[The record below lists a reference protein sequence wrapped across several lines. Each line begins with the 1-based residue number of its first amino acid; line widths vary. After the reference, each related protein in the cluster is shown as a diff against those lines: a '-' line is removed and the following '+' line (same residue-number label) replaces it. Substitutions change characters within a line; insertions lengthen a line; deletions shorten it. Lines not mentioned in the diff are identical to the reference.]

1 MKKNFSVI
9 KKALCLIILAV
20 FCISAFTGCKKERT
34 PDYALYGKDA
44 DGKVMTNALMSEGMF
59 SLFVSQQ
66 KQTYIMVLASNYG
79 YGANDNLDDL
89 WDIKSSDGKTYNE
102 HFNQEIIKDAK
113 ELVVANVMLYEKF
126 MPEPKLRQLLDAI
139 VSTYFS
145 NTDADVKNFDDY
157 LKFIDSVA
165 TQNAIANYGSM
176 INFEKYLEQFGA
188 TYEDYVRLE
197 TMKINKDLIKEAV
210 SIIDFDEADKKQY
223 YADNY
228 YTVEHILVN
237 TTAKSKIDGT
247 SAPITE
253 DEKAQREAI
262 ANEILEKVKNGASL
276 SQIESEYNFDYIIV
290 YPTPATMNS
299 NGESSAAPEL
309 GNALKQLE
317 VGESASVATASELHI
332 IRRVET
338 DPEKYNSDT
347 TTLNQIKE
355 ILVDKAVNEYFD
367 SYSDQVV
374 VNDEVVARHPLKS
387 SPSF

>member
-9 KKALCLIILAV
+9 KKALCLILCAV
-20 FCISAFTGCKKERT
+20 FCIPAFTGCKKERT
-34 PDYALYGKDA
+34 SNPDYALYGKDA
-44 DGKVMTNALMSEGMF
+44 EGKVMTNALMSEGMF

-66 KQTYIMVLASNYG
+66 KQTYMMVLASNYG

-89 WDIKSSDGKTYNE
+89 WDIKASDGKTYNE

-113 ELVVANVMLYEKF
+113 ELVAANVMLYEKF
-126 MPEPKLRQLLDAI
+126 IPQPELHQLLDAI
-139 VSTYFS
+139 VIANFS
-145 NTDADVKNFDDY
+145 NTDANVNSFGDY
-157 LKFIDSVA
+157 LEFIDSVA
-165 TQNAIANYGSM
+165 TQNAVTNYGSM

-197 TMKINKDLIKEAV
+197 TMKMNKDLIRA
-210 SIIDFDEADKKQY
+210 IIDFDEADKKQY

-228 YTVEHILVN
+228 YTVEHILIN

-253 DEKAQREAI
+253 EEKAQREAI

-290 YPTPATMNS
+290 YHTPAAMNS
-299 NGESSAAPEL
+299 NGESAAAPEL

-317 VGESASVATASELHI
+317 VGQSASVATASELHI
-332 IRRVET
+332 IRRIET
-338 DPEKYNSDT
+338 DPEKYNSDPAI
-347 TTLNQIKE
+347 LNQIKE

-367 SYSDQVV
+367 SYSGRVV
-374 VNDEVVARHPLKS
+374 VNDEVVARHPLNS
-387 SPSF
+387 SPAF